1 MKNVFALLLI
11 LWSATAALAQ
21 DSLQFRLR
29 IDVPVVTATGALFD
43 PWSGGLNTPQ
53 FSTIDLNK
61 DGQPDLFIFDRMLQ
75 KVYTWLA
82 VQENGAWRYT
92 YAPEYEVFFPEDLTS
107 WVLLR
112 DYDCDGLQ
120 DIFTNTPLG
129 IRVFRQEETGNSQ
142 LKFTLAEEALLY
154 GNRNINLQMNSAD
167 VPAITDM
174 DGDGDLDVL
183 ITEFSLGY
191 TLEAYRNVQAEEGL
205 PCGTLKYVQQT
216 NWWGGI
222 SECEDCNSFVFN
234 AYCGLVAPQ
243 QNIPKPSLLLA
254 PQHTGHSGSSLL
266 LLDLDADGDKDL
278 LMGALMCNDL
288 VRMLNQGTPD
298 KAMMTGFDTNFP
310 AAKPASF
317 NIFPAAYYEDVTFDG
332 VPDLLVAPQSTYELN
347 NINLAQSVW
356 LYRNEKVADNPE
368 FDFVQDDFLQH
379 QMIDLSEGAFPAF
392 ADIDGDGDQDML
404 VGNDASMQHGSYSAS
419 VSYYQNTGTAAAPA
433 FSLVTDDYLNLSSR
447 FLRSIK
453 PIFADI
459 NSDGVLDL
467 ILTYQQPEAGIA
479 SIGYMPNTAA
489 KGEPMQFSFAGIKTI
504 MAVEA
509 DDAPAF
515 FDADDDG
522 DLDLVLGKASG
533 ILPFYRNTGSAGQPA
548 YTLEKSSLNN
558 MGLDVSLRNLRPAVA
573 DMDGDGQPDLLT
585 VDDSGILSIYQN
597 FIRSIKDDTTLTAET
612 RLLENTLTG
621 QLHETRLGKGLS
633 IAVAPLGGTNKSYL
647 AIGTQGGGLY
657 LLEQTAGNGTV
668 TENPQETLTLQV
680 YPNPADKATY
690 DVARAQASAPVSL
703 QVYDSIGRLV
713 FQTPGRYSRAHS
725 IPLQNLKAG
734 LYIVRATAQSGE
746 QVTSKLLVW

>member
-1 MKNVFALLLI
+1 MKNAFTLLFI

-29 IDVPVVTATGALFD
+29 TDVPVVTAAGALSD

-120 DIFTNTPLG
+120 DIFTSTPLG
-129 IRVFRQEETGNSQ
+129 IRVFRQEETANGH

-191 TLEAYRNVQAEEGL
+191 TLEAYRNLQAEEGL

-234 AYCGLVAPQ
+234 AYCRRA
-243 QNIPKPSLLLA
+243 A
-254 PQHTGHSGSSLL
+254 PQHNAHSGSALL

-278 LMGALMCNDL
+278 LMGGLMCNDL

-298 KAMMTGFDTNFP
+298 NAMMRGFDMNFP
-310 AAKPASF
+310 AARPASF

-332 VPDLLVAPQSTYELN
+332 VPDLLVAPQSTYELD
-347 NINLAQSVW
+347 NINLAPSVW
-356 LYRNEKVADNPE
+356 LYRNEGATNNPT
-368 FDFVQDDFLQH
+368 FDFVQDDF
-379 QMIDLSEGAFPAF
+379 F
-392 ADIDGDGDQDML
+392 A
-404 VGNDASMQHGSYSAS
+404 
-419 VSYYQNTGTAAAPA
+419 TP
-433 FSLVTDDYLNLSSR
+433 DDR
-447 FLRSIK
+447 
-453 PIFADI
+453 
-459 NSDGVLDL
+459 
-467 ILTYQQPEAGIA
+467 PE
-479 SIGYMPNTAA
+479 
-489 KGEPMQFSFAGIKTI
+489 
-504 MAVEA
+504 
-509 DDAPAF
+509 
-515 FDADDDG
+515 
-522 DLDLVLGKASG
+522 
-533 ILPFYRNTGSAGQPA
+533 
-548 YTLEKSSLNN
+548 
-558 MGLDVSLRNLRPAVA
+558 
-573 DMDGDGQPDLLT
+573 
-585 VDDSGILSIYQN
+585 
-597 FIRSIKDDTTLTAET
+597 
-612 RLLENTLTG
+612 
-621 QLHETRLGKGLS
+621 
-633 IAVAPLGGTNKSYL
+633 
-647 AIGTQGGGLY
+647 
-657 LLEQTAGNGTV
+657 
-668 TENPQETLTLQV
+668 
-680 YPNPADKATY
+680 
-690 DVARAQASAPVSL
+690 
-703 QVYDSIGRLV
+703 
-713 FQTPGRYSRAHS
+713 
-725 IPLQNLKAG
+725 
-734 LYIVRATAQSGE
+734 
-746 QVTSKLLVW
+746 

>member
-1 MKNVFALLLI
+1 MKNAFALLFI
-11 LWSATAALAQ
+11 LWSATAARAQ

-29 IDVPVVTATGALFD
+29 TDVPVVTATGALSD

-82 VQENGAWRYT
+82 VQENGTWRYT

-112 DYDCDGLQ
+112 DYDCDGLP
-120 DIFTNTPLG
+120 DIFTSTPLG
-129 IRVFRQEETGNSQ
+129 IRVFRQEDTGNGQ
-142 LKFTLAEEALLY
+142 LKFTLDEEALLY
-154 GNRNINLQMNSAD
+154 GDRNINLQMNSAD

-234 AYCGLVAPQ
+234 AYCRLA
-243 QNIPKPSLLLA
+243 A
-254 PQHTGHSGSSLL
+254 PQHNGHSGSSLL

-278 LMGALMCNDL
+278 LMGGLMCNDL

-298 KAMMTGFDTNFP
+298 SAIMRSFDTNFP
-310 AAKPASF
+310 EAKPASF

-332 VPDLLVAPQSTYELN
+332 TPDLLVAPQSTYELN

-356 LYRNEKVADNPE
+356 LYRNEGAADNPE
-368 FDFVQDDFLQH
+368 LDFVQDDFLQH

-392 ADIDGDGDQDML
+392 ADLDGDGDQDML
-404 VGNDASMQHGSYSAS
+404 VGNDASMQHGSYNAS
-419 VSYYQNTGTAAAPA
+419 ISYYQNTGTATTPA
-433 FSLVTDDYLNLSSR
+433 YTQVTDDYLNLSSTL
-447 FLRSIK
+447 LRSIN
-453 PIFADI
+453 PAFADM
-459 NSDGVLDL
+459 NGDGATDL
-467 ILTYQQPEAGIA
+467 ILTYQQPEAGKT
-479 SIGYMPNTAA
+479 SIQYIPNTAA
-489 KGEPMQFSFAGIKTI
+489 QGAPMQFSFASIKLV
-504 MAVEA
+504 MAVEPG
-509 DDAPAF
+509 DAPAF
-515 FDADDDG
+515 FDADEDG
-522 DLDLVLGKASG
+522 DLDMVLGKASG

-548 YTLEKSSLNN
+548 YTLEENSVGNIGLNA
-558 MGLDVSLRNLRPAVA
+558 LLRNLRPAVA
-573 DMDGDGQPDLLT
+573 DLDGDGQPDLLT
-585 VDDSGILSIYQN
+585 ADDSGTLSIYRNFTQN
-597 FIRSIKDDTTLTAET
+597 LNDETSLTAET
-612 RLLENTLTG
+612 RLLENSLTG
-621 QLHETRLGKGLS
+621 QLYETRLGKDLS
-633 IAVAPLGGTNKSYL
+633 IAVAPLGGANKLYV

-657 LLEQTAGNGTV
+657 LLEQTAGSGTT
-668 TENPQETLTLQV
+668 TENPHETLTLQV

-690 DVARAQASAPVSL
+690 EAAYAQASLPVSL
-703 QVYDSIGRLV
+703 EMYDGIGRLV
-713 FQTPGRYSRAHS
+713 YQTLGRYSRIHS
-725 IPLQNLKAG
+725 IPLQHLKAG
-734 LYIVRATAQSGE
+734 LYVVRATAPLGKHA
-746 QVTSKLLVW
+746 TAKLLVR